1 MKIKVAPSI
10 LTADF
15 GDLHNEIHSLV
26 QGGADLLHLDIMDG
40 QFVPRITFGDPI
52 VAAIRK
58 NFPDLFLEAHLMTKT
73 PLGLVDDLI
82 QAGVD
87 RILIHIEAVDNLR
100 NDLEL
105 IKSMGCQVGVALNP
119 ATGIDGLLD
128 VVSICDVML
137 VMTVNPGWGGQKFI
151 TEMLSK
157 ITSLREMIKSNPT
170 SKSMIEVDGG
180 INDETGRLSIEA
192 GAEILVVGSYLL
204 KESERG
210 TVIDRLRR
218 LGDF

>member
-1 MKIKVAPSI
+1 
-10 LTADF
+10 
-15 GDLHNEIHSLV
+15 
-26 QGGADLLHLDIMDG
+26 MDG